1 MAMVMCLFFNIIA
14 KIHRK
19 FGCFHKKEASLK
31 MILRQRAFCGIL
43 EKLLGPDKKHE
54 LHRLLGTLL
63 SKKLSQNEKLN
74 IIEKEYC

>member
-43 EKLLGPDKKHE
+43 EKSIAE
-54 LHRLLGTLL
+54 VER
-63 SKKLSQNEKLN
+63 
-74 IIEKEYC
+74 IIKENQPVMA